1 MVGASMRNS
10 VLDSRVP
17 PWFNLVIWGHEH
29 ECIPS
34 FVTCEST
41 GVDFL
46 QPGSTTY
53 TSLIAAESKQK
64 HCFILSFQHRQGN
77 NFEMDLE
84 AVPLRA
90 MRPLIYKEIVLY
102 ETNID
107 TLNENLLIQHIK
119 SVL

>member
-1 MVGASMRNS
+1 
-10 VLDSRVP
+10 
-17 PWFNLVIWGHEH
+17 
-29 ECIPS
+29 
-34 FVTCEST
+34 
-41 GVDFL
+41 
-46 QPGSTTY
+46 
-53 TSLIAAESKQK
+53 
-64 HCFILSFQHRQGN
+64 
-77 NFEMDLE
+77 MDLE